1 VSTAAHSLVNDG
13 PLKPG
18 DHFLKFEVMGLLGK
32 GGHAWVYHGYDSFL
46 DRHVAIKVI
55 PKPAEPG
62 RDLARR
68 AQLEARVLCR
78 LQHPNVVHVIDAGAT
93 IEGAVY
99 IIMEVLYGRTL
110 REVIHELH
118 PLSVAEVLWL
128 GAEIADG
135 VHAAH
140 QQHAI
145 HRDLKPENVFI
156 LQDNAVKVLDFG
168 IAKFLGYGAAV
179 TQKDL
184 LHGTMLYM
192 SPEHLQGFGV
202 TARSDI
208 YALGTIL
215 YEAFAGVPPC
225 MIGTPDHTVHAIAW
239 SQLNRM
245 PPPLDELMATVPSF
259 VARAIQRMVA
269 KEPAD
274 RFASMAEVAA
284 ILRAHAR
291 RYEQEFSGAL
301 AAQRELWHDAASGAA
316 AHSVPPPT
324 PVRTATDDISAN
336 FGFAQPTFNGQSGN
350 TAPLS
355 PHAVSRPASP
365 ASQPPAEARAPAQTA
380 ATMLAIPAQQPARA
394 EVAATSAVTNP
405 KRSVGPTRSAD
416 GRRLVLQLLAG
427 AVGLGTISG
436 LLLITTQAYRREP
449 NRAPAASAREP
460 VASPAESSKS
470 STSAPPMPPVI
481 ATPESVQSVG
491 TAGMPASA
499 ATRPFVGKAV
509 PSASAHTN
517 QVPLNPGANK
527 ATPKPAAAR
536 PKSGLWD
543 MSDLDAPAKANPV
556 PPAATAKN
564 SVAGADNPPDKP
576 RRKLIYGADDIR

>member
-1 VSTAAHSLVNDG
+1 MSLSTAAHSVLNDG

-18 DHFLKFEVMGLLGK
+18 DHFLKFEVKGLLGK
-32 GGHAWVYHGYDSFL
+32 GGHAWVYHGYDAFL

-99 IIMEVLYGRTL
+99 IIMEVLHGRTL
-110 REVIHELH
+110 RDVIHALC
-118 PLSVAEVLWL
+118 PLGVREVLWL

-135 VHAAH
+135 VQAAH
-140 QQHAI
+140 EQHAI

-184 LHGTMLYM
+184 LHGTILYM

-215 YEAFAGVPPC
+215 YEAFVGVPPC
-225 MIGTPDHTVHAIAW
+225 MIGSPDPTVHAIAW

-245 PPPLDELMATVPSF
+245 PPPLDELTGTVPGF

-274 RFASMAEVAA
+274 RFASMAEVSAV
-284 ILRAHAR
+284 LRAHAR

-301 AAQRELWHDAASGAA
+301 AAPRELWHGTAASIA
-316 AHSVPPPT
+316 AHSVSPPT
-324 PVRTATDDISAN
+324 PVRTLTDDISAN
-336 FGFAQPTFNGQSGN
+336 FGFAQPTFKGPNGQSGD
-350 TAPLS
+350 TAPLA
-355 PHAVSRPASP
+355 PHAVSRPPAP
-365 ASQPPAEARAPAQTA
+365 ASQPPAEARARVQTA
-380 ATMLAIPAQQPARA
+380 ATLLAIPVSQAAPAA
-394 EVAATSAVTNP
+394 VEVTSAASSPERKAV
-405 KRSVGPTRSAD
+405 
-416 GRRLVLQLLAG
+416 GRRRFALQLLAG
-427 AVGLGTISG
+427 AVGLGATIS
-436 LLLITTQAYRREP
+436 LFFSASRVYRRQPE
-449 NRAPAASAREP
+449 RASAASPHEP
-460 VASPAESSKS
+460 VASPLASS
-470 STSAPPMPPVI
+470 SASNPPTLPVV
-481 ATPESVQSVG
+481 ATPERAQAEGSAVATGLVATKPLVAAAAP
-491 TAGMPASA
+491 TA
-499 ATRPFVGKAV
+499 V
-509 PSASAHTN
+509 AHAE
-517 QVPLNPGANK
+517 QARVSPEPNK
-527 ATPKPAAAR
+527 ATPKPPAAP

-543 MSDLDAPAKANPV
+543 MSDLDAPTKAKPV
-556 PPAATAKN
+556 PPAGTVTAKKPVVGVD
-564 SVAGADNPPDKP
+564 SPPDKP
-576 RRKLIYGADDIR
+576 RPKLIYGADDIR